1 MSKVDITK
9 RNLVIPYDILCH
21 NFSGRKDRGLNK
33 LHLPASLD
41 IIEGSEDLLILKIE
55 QVFAP
60 NEDSSN
66 PIAGS
71 RPLNVKFEAV
81 GDQLGLHHH
90 RYLFSQKGKLI
101 SHTYQT
107 MKQKGEG
114 LARPRSWKS
123 LGWGGLGRLSIY
135 APIASELIREAELR
149 GMGSLGLRAHP
160 AYQAI
165 RNQNLKTLL

>member
-1 MSKVDITK
+1 MGKVDTMK

-21 NFSGRKDRGLNK
+21 NFSGRKDRRLNR

-41 IIEGSEDLLILKIE
+41 IMGGSEDLLVLKIE

-60 NEDSSN
+60 NEGSSK
-66 PIAGS
+66 PVAGS
-71 RPLNVKFEAV
+71 HPLNVRLELV
-81 GDQLGLHHH
+81 GDQLGLHNHQ
-90 RYLFSQKGKLI
+90 YLFSQKGKLM

-135 APIASELIREAELR
+135 APIASELVREAELK
-149 GMGSLGLRAHP
+149 GMSSLALKAHP

-165 RNQNLKTLL
+165 RDGNLKTLL